1 MSNNDRQLRI
11 FDMPSMRPVEAIC
24 CPAPINYAALSP
36 EGDLLACVGDSG
48 ETHLFRAAPSG
59 AFKLSQLSLPPINQP
74 AYQSFICLMVSLQ
87 CAMASG

>member
-59 AFKLSQLSLPPINQP
+59 AFEPPLRPTQPVQVLHLPDT
-74 AYQSFICLMVSLQ
+74 
-87 CAMASG
+87 